1 MEFQPKPDQEKT
13 EKQILDKRYQG
24 VHPPEGYVLKTQE
37 ERQAAWDAKKAKE
50 SAKFDPANV
59 EQVEMFTDEDFE

>member
-1 MEFQPKPDQEKT
+1 MC
-13 EKQILDKRYQG
+13 
-24 VHPPEGYVLKTQE
+24 PPEGYVSKTQE
-37 ERQAAWDAKKAKE
+37 ERQAAWDAKKAAE